1 VRCSESAILH
11 LPVAQLSRLAA
22 SIGCLTAVGRLTMP
36 GMILDD
42 EIKQQLQKCD
52 DSYRQV
58 SLQLDLARVQYY
70 QLRSVSSTDPRLEH
84 LLEKIVH
91 LVRERGALS
100 SELDKLENLS

>member
-1 VRCSESAILH
+1 
-11 LPVAQLSRLAA
+11 
-22 SIGCLTAVGRLTMP
+22 MP

-42 EIKQQLQKCD
+42 ETERQLQKCD

-70 QLRSVSSTDPRLEH
+70 QLRSVSNTDAQLEH
-84 LLEKIVH
+84 LLEKIVQ
-91 LVRERGALS
+91 LVREREALS